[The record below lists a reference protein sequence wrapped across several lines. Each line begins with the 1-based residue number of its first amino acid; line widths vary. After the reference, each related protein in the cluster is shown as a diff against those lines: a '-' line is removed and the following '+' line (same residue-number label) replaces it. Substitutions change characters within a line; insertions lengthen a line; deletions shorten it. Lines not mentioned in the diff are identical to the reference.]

1 MDRTKTT
8 MLGIILA
15 IIAAIIGFFIVTGQ
29 KPDSNVPNTPVP
41 ANSDTLSACNLFTDS
56 DARLLLG
63 ADVQKTDSTGDRTMG
78 KIVVTHCAYKSSQG
92 TATILIRKAAS
103 DNDAK
108 LIFESSKKSFKGEVI
123 SASTGDSEYWV
134 ANLGQYNLL
143 KGSHWIITSVEKNK
157 EKAQSAASIV
167 ASRL

>member
-1 MDRTKTT
+1 M
-8 MLGIILA
+8 
-15 IIAAIIGFFIVTGQ
+15 
-29 KPDSNVPNTPVP
+29 PV
-41 ANSDTLSACNLFTDS
+41 NSLEPMCK
-56 DARLLLG
+56 
-63 ADVQKTDSTGDRTMG
+63 KTDSAGDRTMG
-78 KIVVTHCAYKSSQG
+78 KIVVTHCAYKSSHG

-108 LIFESSKKSFKGEVI
+108 SIFESSKKSFKGEAI
-123 SASTGDSEYWV
+123 SAYTGDSEYWV